1 MIHQI
6 VTYFIRF
13 GQLDIPAI
21 GNLKLSKKEA
31 EWAEGVLIAP
41 KEIIQ
46 FELGD
51 SIPNKHFY
59 QYIANALD
67 ISAEQAA
74 IQYEQILNSQLEQD
88 HKLVLGNLGVL
99 TKEGNSY
106 QWFSHFDSTQYFNN
120 LDLSSLP
127 NSVSFDEEEAIQK
140 SDKWYIWAIVLSVI
154 AIIAILF
161 KQ

>member
-13 GQLDIPAI
+13 GQLDIPSI

-31 EWAEGVLIAP
+31 EWEQGILLAP
-41 KEIIQ
+41 KEMIQ

-51 SIPNKHFY
+51 SIPSKHFY

-67 ISAEQAA
+67 ISLEQAA
-74 IQYEQILNSQLEQD
+74 IQYEQIWETQLEQD
-88 HKLVLGNLGVL
+88 RKLTLGNLGVL
-99 TKEGNSY
+99 SKEGDSF
-106 QWFSHFDSTQYFNN
+106 QWKSHFDSTQHFNN
-120 LDLSSLP
+120 IDLSSLP
-127 NSVSFDEEEAIQK
+127 NSVSYEEEEAIQRK
-140 SDKWYIWAIVLSVI
+140 DKWYIWAIVLSII